1 VPEHPAV
8 GRRRTGALGVVF
20 AHLRDRALP
29 ACRVHAVETGGGLSR
44 RVLIERAGLLGLSAA
59 LAPLPDF
66 LAGKGLLDQALAA
79 DADVTTDTMN
89 GLVAFFLPGNDDY
102 SRAQGD
108 RIKGPGGIAAGTVPV
123 FMDSLDRYVPLSVFG
138 NGGTTLRVSDGVATL
153 LNAYALQVNPA
164 AANGA
169 FVSAFARLSN
179 KEKAM
184 VFERLESDP
193 QYDDTELKFVGGILP
208 GFVTFIAWSEAGV
221 MDHKRRRPGKR
232 PVGWRLSKY
241 DGPAEGHPELKGYYQ
256 GRKRVRG
263 SRA

>member
-1 VPEHPAV
+1 M
-8 GRRRTGALGVVF
+8 
-20 AHLRDRALP
+20 
-29 ACRVHAVETGGGLSR
+29 ETGGGLSR
-44 RVLIERAGLLGLSAA
+44 RVLIERAGLLGLATA

-66 LAGKGLLDQALAA
+66 LAGKGLLERALAA
-79 DADVTTDTMN
+79 EGDVTKDTLS

-108 RIKGPGGIAAGTVPV
+108 KTKEPGGIAAGTVPA
-123 FMDSLDRYVPLSVFG
+123 FIHALDHFVPVSIFG
-138 NGGTTLRVSDGVATL
+138 NNGDTLRVSDGVATL
-153 LNAYALQVNPA
+153 LNAYAVQVNPA

-169 FVSAFARLSN
+169 FLSPFARLSN

-221 MDHKRRRPGKR
+221 IDPKRRRVKKR
-232 PVGWRLSKY
+232 PVGWRLSRY
-241 DGPAEGHPELKGYYQ
+241 DGPAEGHAELKGYYQ

>member
-1 VPEHPAV
+1 
-8 GRRRTGALGVVF
+8 
-20 AHLRDRALP
+20 
-29 ACRVHAVETGGGLSR
+29 VETGGGLSR
-44 RVLIERAGLLGLSAA
+44 RVLIERAGLLGLAAA

-66 LAGKGLLDQALAA
+66 LASKGLLEQALAA
-79 DADVTTDTMN
+79 QSDVTRDTLT
-89 GLVAFFLPGNDDY
+89 GLVAFFLPGDDAY

-108 RIKGPGGIAAGTVPV
+108 RIKGPGGIAAGTVPA
-123 FMDSLDRYVPLSVFG
+123 FIEALDRFVPISVFPNNSTNLPASG
-138 NGGTTLRVSDGVATL
+138 GVATL

-169 FVSAFARLSN
+169 FLSPFARLSN

-193 QYDDTELKFVGGILP
+193 EYDGTELKFVGGILP
-208 GFVTFIAWSEAGV
+208 GFVTFMAWSEVGV
-221 MDHKRRRPGKR
+221 IDPKRRRIRKR

-263 SRA
+263 TRR